1 MARPGGVTVI
11 AVIEFLGGAL
21 CVLFGLGAITGAGFV
36 SSVLRSQGSAAGM
49 SSLMANIGTGF
60 AVTCFVIA
68 AILVLLGWGLLSLKE
83 WARLV
88 VMVLAGVSAVF
99 TVIGMAQFGSS
110 MMTSGILRLVIDVLI
125 IWYLMIPRVR
135 GAFKAS

>member
-11 AVIEFLGGAL
+11 AVLEFLGAAL

-36 SSVLRSQGSAAGM
+36 TTMLRNQGSAAGM
-49 SSLMANIGTGF
+49 SSLTANMGSVF
-60 AVTCFVIA
+60 AVTCFIIA
-68 AILVLLGWGLLSLKE
+68 AILALLAWCLLALKE
-83 WARLV
+83 WARIV
-88 VMVLAGVSAVF
+88 VIVLAGVSAVF

-135 GAFKAS
+135 TAFKAG

>member
-11 AVIEFLGGAL
+11 AVLQFLGAAL
-21 CVLFGLGAITGAGFV
+21 CALFGLGALTGAGFV
-36 SSVLRSQGSAAGM
+36 TTILRKQGAAAGM
-49 SSLMANIGTGF
+49 NFTANMGAVF
-60 AVTCFVIA
+60 AVAFFIIA
-68 AILVLLGWGLLSLKE
+68 AIFALLAWGLLKLKE
-83 WARLV
+83 WARII
-88 VMVLAGVSAVF
+88 MIVLAGVSAVF

-135 GAFKAS
+135 TAFKAS